1 MTKTIEDITS
11 FIFVGKSL
19 EELSHYDLLIIN
31 ADWVEEQLSKDIRI
45 MKDKNII
52 DDNTVFI
59 VCEGHQPNN
68 NRSSANILIEYLN
81 KENIDNKI
89 IISDKYISNPEIL
102 KNIDK
107 LVDINSYN
115 RILRIAKDFVARRW
129 FMNESNYNQNLGQ
142 GMTYQQ
148 NQNTSYVQQPK
159 RKNPVIKIFAIIGG
173 FVVGIIVLAVVIIS
187 IVSANSN
194 KLVCKSNEG
203 NITIM
208 YNDNEITG
216 YTASGMSYDLDQQK
230 SYAKQVGV
238 QAYLDEFSTWFET
251 NTTGSCSVKEK

>member
-1 MTKTIEDITS
+1 MTKTIEDITN

-19 EELSHYDLLIIN
+19 EELSHYNLLIIN

-59 VCEGHQPNN
+59 VCEGHQQNN

-81 KENIDNKI
+81 KENINNKM

-129 FMNESNYNQNLGQ
+129 FMNASNYNFPIDKCDFYGVVDNRNISKTEWYKSEIGINQVMKEFINIGNL
-142 GMTYQQ
+142 TI
-148 NQNTSYVQQPK
+148 NKELS
-159 RKNPVIKIFAIIGG
+159 IK
-173 FVVGIIVLAVVIIS
+173 
-187 IVSANSN
+187 
-194 KLVCKSNEG
+194 
-203 NITIM
+203 
-208 YNDNEITG
+208 
-216 YTASGMSYDLDQQK
+216 
-230 SYAKQVGV
+230 
-238 QAYLDEFSTWFET
+238 
-251 NTTGSCSVKEK
+251 

>member
-1 MTKTIEDITS
+1 MTKTIEDITN

-19 EELSHYDLLIIN
+19 DELSHYDLLIIN

-129 FMNESNYNQNLGQ
+129 FMNASNYNFHLKIVFSQNFL
-142 GMTYQQ
+142 
-148 NQNTSYVQQPK
+148 
-159 RKNPVIKIFAIIGG
+159 VIH
-173 FVVGIIVLAVVIIS
+173 S
-187 IVSANSN
+187 
-194 KLVCKSNEG
+194 KS
-203 NITIM
+203 
-208 YNDNEITG
+208 
-216 YTASGMSYDLDQQK
+216 
-230 SYAKQVGV
+230 
-238 QAYLDEFSTWFET
+238 
-251 NTTGSCSVKEK
+251 